1 MSLYSATMNS
11 DLGLFSQYLTYIWS
25 RLSWSRKMK
34 HQNKLGLLPAKIFI
48 STKSESWKLANEAAF
63 FFKLPSV
70 LYLHRYDISSI
81 IFILTYLVKSE
92 PNFCAS
98 STHFSTSLQNV
109 LKTNK
114 KVLINWDPRE
124 SVFAIFYL
132 LLWQQYNNSLKANL
146 MSRVVFNVVLNS

>member
-1 MSLYSATMNS
+1 MCRYILPLWTLIWVCFHNTWH
-11 DLGLFSQYLTYIWS
+11 TYEVAS
-25 RLSWSRKMK
+25 PEVEKMK

-114 KVLINWDPRE
+114 KLLINWDPRE

-132 LLWQQYNNSLKANL
+132 SLWQQYNNSL
-146 MSRVVFNVVLNS
+146 